1 MSQRSLRPVDAS
13 SLVLYRGHG
22 RSLEILVGLRGAN
35 HVFVPNRVVY
45 PGGRVDPHD
54 ARIRP
59 ATPLRDDVATR
70 LRRTATAPRAR
81 ALAIAAVRELF
92 EETGLLLAAG
102 DDVPEQWHP
111 EIAPRL
117 DTLDYIFRAVTPPGR
132 SRRFNTRFFLAP
144 AEDVRGELGG
154 DGELE
159 NLGWMAIDELR
170 TLPLMW
176 ITRTVL
182 DEAQRLIDAPPPPDP
197 DRPIPVSHPR
207 QEPGRLKYE

>member
-13 SLVLYRGHG
+13 SLVLYRGRG
-22 RSLEILVGLRGAN
+22 PSLEILVGLRGAN
-35 HVFVPNRVVY
+35 HVFVPNRIVY
-45 PGGRVDPHD
+45 PGGRVDPTD

-59 ATPLRDDVATR
+59 ATPLRDDVAAR
-70 LRRTATAPRAR
+70 LRRTATEPRAR

-102 DDVPEQWHP
+102 EDVPDRWHRD
-111 EIAPRL
+111 IAPRL

-144 AEDVRGELGG
+144 ADAVRGELAG

-159 NLGWMAIDELR
+159 DLRWVGFEELR
-170 TLPLMW
+170 ELPLMW
-176 ITRTVL
+176 ITRAVL
-182 DEAQRLIDAPPPPDP
+182 DEARRIVDAAPPPDP
-197 DRPIPVSHPR
+197 ERPVPVSHPR
-207 QEPGRLKYE
+207 REPGRLRFE